1 MVFNHKQLIL
11 NKEIAFSYKQVLNMS
26 KSLDVLK
33 EWYSDM
39 KKTSDESQLEVK
51 DNEIVESRY

>member
-1 MVFNHKQLIL
+1 
-11 NKEIAFSYKQVLNMS
+11 MS

-33 EWYSDM
+33 EWYSEM
-39 KKTSDESQLEVK
+39 KRISDKSQLEVK